1 MAASV
6 RKAYQRRNSRPAI
19 ALAVALVVAVV
30 AIWMI
35 VLSSASQGPSGAS
48 CPPPAAVPAGLPPFG
63 TGRPATALDQVT
75 PAPPNLV
82 RIRVLNG
89 GGQRGQANLVASQLG
104 ELGLT
109 EAADPGNDPYYPDGD
124 LACRGNIRYG
134 PNGAAAARTV
144 SLVLPCLA
152 LVQDDRPDDTVDV
165 AIGTLFGEVNP
176 TRAARNILDQLGGP
190 GENPAPIDPELLA
203 KARSVPC

>member
-1 MAASV
+1 MTAPV

-19 ALAVALVVAVV
+19 ALAVVLVVAVV
-30 AIWMI
+30 AIWTI

-48 CPPPAAVPAGLPPFG
+48 CPPPVAAPAGLPPFG
-63 TGRPATALDQVT
+63 AAQAATALDQVA

-109 EAADPGNDPYYPDGD
+109 EAADPRNDPYYPDGD

-134 PNGAAAARTV
+134 PKGMAAARTV

-152 LVQDDRPDDTVDV
+152 LVRDDRPDDAVDV
-165 AIGTLFGEVNP
+165 AIGALFGEVNP
-176 TRAARNILDQLGGP
+176 TRAARNVLDQLSGP

>member
-1 MAASV
+1 MAAPV
-6 RKAYQRRNSRPAI
+6 RRAYQRRNSRPAI
-19 ALAVALVVAVV
+19 GLAVVLVAAVV
-30 AIWMI
+30 AIWTVM
-35 VLSSASQGPSGAS
+35 LTSASQGPSDTI
-48 CPPPAAVPAGLPPFG
+48 CPPPAAAPAGLPAPG
-63 TGRPATALDQVT
+63 VVQPGTALDEVA

-109 EAADPGNDPYYPDGD
+109 EAADPGNDPYYPNGD
-124 LACRGNIRYG
+124 LACRGDIRYG
-134 PNGAAAARTV
+134 PKGAAAARTV

-152 LVQDDRPDDTVDV
+152 LVQDDRADDAVDV

-176 TRAARNILDQLGGP
+176 GRAARNILDQLNGP
-190 GENPAPIDPELLA
+190 GDKPPPIEPELLA
-203 KARSVPC
+203 TARSVPC